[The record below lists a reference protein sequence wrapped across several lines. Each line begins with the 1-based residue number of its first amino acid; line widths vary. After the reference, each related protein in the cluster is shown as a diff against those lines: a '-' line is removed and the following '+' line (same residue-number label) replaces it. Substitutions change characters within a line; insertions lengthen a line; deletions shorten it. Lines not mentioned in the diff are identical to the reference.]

1 MTQYP
6 DANDETHEVPPELLR
21 LLKTLEPLVV
31 EPSLPYFRARM
42 WHRITQR
49 QERRRVGW
57 PLTLR
62 WHPAWTL
69 VPVAGLLLSLG
80 LNGWFGYQRSS
91 LRQELDAY
99 KTRLTTRSG
108 NTNIPLEIE
117 LQAAQ
122 DEAAG
127 LFTEAIEAYEHA
139 LKVSGAPVDALLR
152 KLARVNVKLGRYAK
166 AHETATAAL
175 VVAPNDARA
184 YWYRGQAAKG
194 LGESTKAL
202 EDWQQAARLGDREA
216 QQTLRAQGM
225 SW

>member
-6 DANDETHEVPPELLR
+6 DVNDEAHEVSPELLR
-21 LLKTLEPLVV
+21 LLKMLEPTVV

-49 QERRRVGW
+49 QERRHFGW
-57 PLTLR
+57 TRTLR

-69 VPVAGLLLSLG
+69 VPVVGLLLSLG
-80 LNGWFGYQRSS
+80 LNGWFGYQRNS
-91 LRQELDAY
+91 LQEELNAY
-99 KTRLTTRSG
+99 KTGLTTRSS
-108 NTNIPLEIE
+108 NTNIPLEAE
-117 LQAAQ
+117 LQATQA
-122 DEAAG
+122 EAEG
-127 LFTEAIEAYEHA
+127 LFAEAIDAYEHA
-139 LKVSGAPVDALLR
+139 LQVSGPPVAALLR
-152 KLARVNVKLGRYAK
+152 NLARVNVKLGQYAK

-216 QQTLRAQGM
+216 QQTLQAQGL